1 MNLSWPWRFL
11 RLVAAAGCLAAHGG
25 SLAAQDVSKD
35 KPLELPTYTV
45 TDSRELP
52 PPEPWLYGRIPGFEV
67 LSNASEKSTKRLVG
81 DFQRF
86 FLALSL
92 VWPGVQQ
99 KTAVPTSLI
108 ICGRGGK
115 FDAFIP
121 TGQQRSNRAMAS
133 LTLRAAEQSAIV
145 IDFQTKVLNLSTS
158 EGATAAAS
166 TTAAAG
172 EDGVS
177 LGGGDPGFQVDAYRQ
192 LYREYIRFLLGGVEP
207 RGPAWFEEGVAQ
219 IFMAMEV
226 TNTTIIVGKVENPNT
241 ISAEQGALNDAGISG
256 TAPAEDRDFNAALA
270 KRRLLGMDEFFAV
283 THDAP
288 EANNALGGTWAKQ
301 AYAFVHW
308 GLYGDQGKHQK
319 AFITFLRRLDRE
331 PATEALFKECFKQ
344 SYQDMLFTIRG
355 YVEFTNYK
363 IAGVQAGKGEKL
375 PTPPPFELREATE
388 GEVGRIKGDAL
399 RLAGHVAA
407 ARTAMTTPYIRGER
421 DPQLLAAIGLLERA
435 ANDDGRARK
444 FLEAAAQAK
453 AARPRAYLELAK
465 MRFAEAAAKPA
476 ETQARFSAEQTVAV
490 LTPLFTART
499 QTPPLAEV
507 YELIAEAWARSI
519 ITPGPDHLGVLD
531 EGVRFFPRTTALV
544 YATAAQKVRAGLVAD
559 ARSLIDLGLR
569 VATEAETRR
578 KFETLKASLP
588 AAK

>member
-1 MNLSWPWRFL
+1 
-11 RLVAAAGCLAAHGG
+11 
-25 SLAAQDVSKD
+25 LAAQDVSKD

-121 TGQQRSNRAMAS
+121 KGKQRSNRAMAS

-145 IDFQTKVLNLSTS
+145 IDFQTKVLNLIAS

-166 TTAAAG
+166 AAAAAG

-519 ITPGPDHLGVLD
+519 ITPGTDHLGVLD

>member
-108 ICGRGGK
+108 ICGRGAK
-115 FDAFIP
+115 FDGFIP
-121 TGQQRSNRAMAS
+121 TGQQRPNRAMAS

-344 SYQDMLFTIRG
+344 SYKDMLFTIRG

-363 IAGVQAGKGEKL
+363 IAGVQASKGEKL

-388 GEVGRIKGDAL
+388 AEVGRIKGDAL

>member
-121 TGQQRSNRAMAS
+121 KGQQRSNRAMAS

-166 TTAAAG
+166 AAVAA

-363 IAGVQAGKGEKL
+363 TAGVQAGKGEKL

-519 ITPGPDHLGVLD
+519 ITPGTDHLGVLD

>member
-1 MNLSWPWRFL
+1 MNLSWLWRVL
-11 RLVAAAGCLAAHGG
+11 RLVAAAGWLAAHGG

-35 KPLELPTYTV
+35 KPIELPTYTV

-121 TGQQRSNRAMAS
+121 TGQQRPNRAMAS

-166 TTAAAG
+166 TAAAAG

-177 LGGGDPGFQVDAYRQ
+177 LGGSDPGLQVDAYRQ

-270 KRRLLGMDEFFAV
+270 KRRLLGMDALFAV
-283 THDAP
+283 AHDAP
-288 EANNALGGTWAKQ
+288 EANNVLGGTWAKQ

-363 IAGVQAGKGEKL
+363 
-375 PTPPPFELREATE
+375 
-388 GEVGRIKGDAL
+388 IKGDAL

-465 MRFAEAAAKPA
+465 MRFAEAASKPA

-519 ITPGPDHLGVLD
+519 ITPGTDHLGVLD

-544 YATAAQKVRAGLVAD
+544 YATAVQKVRVGLVAD
-559 ARSLIDLGLR
+559 ARSLIALGLR

-578 KFETLKASLP
+578 KFETLQASLP

>member
-11 RLVAAAGCLAAHGG
+11 RLVAAAGWLAALGG

-121 TGQQRSNRAMAS
+121 TGQQRPNRAMAS

-166 TTAAAG
+166 TAAAAG

-270 KRRLLGMDEFFAV
+270 KRRLLGMDALFAV

-421 DPQLLAAIGLLERA
+421 DAQLLAAIGLLERA

-519 ITPGPDHLGVLD
+519 ITPGTDHLGVLD

-578 KFETLKASLP
+578 KFETLQASLP

>member
-1 MNLSWPWRFL
+1 MKLSWPWRFL
-11 RLVAAAGCLAAHGG
+11 RLVAAAGWLAALGG

-121 TGQQRSNRAMAS
+121 KGQQRSNRAMAS

-166 TTAAAG
+166 AAVAA

-363 IAGVQAGKGEKL
+363 TAGVQAGKGEKL